1 MRTLN
6 SVIYKNSKRKNEL
19 TTKNNSIPLAGL
31 AFIIVF
37 SFFSIIMAVFSYTVT
52 SGLLKISQAYAFIN
66 ILFLMNFFILF
77 TKSVFESLNVLYF
90 AKDLRVL
97 LRMPIKSK
105 DILHAK
111 FLNMIISEY
120 QMETIM
126 LAVPMIVYGILT
138 KVNFVFYIYM
148 IIVLALLP
156 IIPIMITSLIISIIM
171 RFTNFIKNK
180 NKVAYITIIF
190 TIIIASLLTIGM
202 NSQTTFSVN
211 SFRNM
216 ILRANGLAETISDY
230 FILLKPIMNTMI
242 NYDSLY
248 GLQNLLLYIIEN
260 ILCYYIIL
268 NIIAKIYLKGAIGT
282 TINSNID
289 KNRINNYSENK
300 YKKYNKNLS
309 YIVKEFK
316 ILLRS
321 PIFCIQCLIMPVLDP
336 IIILGIIFGLLKF
349 ADSVGMDL
357 INSFRSIVES
367 GLGGFIFL
375 GTSQVFFMMNFSSII
390 SVSREGK
397 NAIILKVLPIS
408 LYKQFNLKI
417 TIGLIINFFT
427 SALATITFFI
437 FTEKLFFSFI
447 LLIVLTIMSLIS
459 EKVKLFIDLKNP
471 QLDWNSEYTMMKQ
484 NTNVMYELFYTVVI
498 SGILLILS
506 KIINRLGIYIFVC
519 LILFTIINTYLSIY
533 IKKHQKKLFK
543 NVF

>member
-52 SGLLKISQAYAFIN
+52 TGLLKISQAYAFIN

-126 LAVPMIVYGILT
+126 LAVPMIVYGIIT
-138 KVNFVFYIYM
+138 KVNIVFYTYM
-148 IIVLALLP
+148 VIVLTILP
-156 IIPIMITSLIISIIM
+156 IIPIMIISLIISIIM

-190 TIIIASLLTIGM
+190 TILIASFLTIGM
-202 NSQTTFSVN
+202 NNQTVFSVN

-216 ILRANGLAETISDY
+216 ILRANGLTETISDY
-230 FILLKPIMNTMI
+230 FVLLKPIMNTMI
-242 NYDSLY
+242 NYNNIY
-248 GLQNLLLYIIEN
+248 GLQNLLLYIIES

-300 YKKYNKNLS
+300 YKKYNKYFS

-316 ILLRS
+316 TLLRS

-336 IIILGIIFGLLKF
+336 IIIVVIIFGLLKF

-357 INSFRSIVES
+357 INSFQSIVES

-390 SVSREGK
+390 AVSREGN

-408 LYKQFNLKI
+408 LEKQFNLKI
-417 TIGLIINFFT
+417 VIGLIINFFT
-427 SALATITFFI
+427 SVLVSIAFFI
-437 FTEKLFFSFI
+437 FTKELIFTLI
-447 LLIVLTIMSLIS
+447 LLIVLTIMSLIN
-459 EKVKLFIDLKNP
+459 EKIKLLIDLKNP

-484 NTNVMYELFYTVVI
+484 NTNVMYELFYTVMI
-498 SGILLILS
+498 SGVLLILS
-506 KIINRLGIYIFVC
+506 KIINKFGLYISVC
-519 LILFTIINTYLSIY
+519 LILFTIINVYLSIY
-533 IKKHQKKLFK
+533 IKRHQKKLFK
-543 NVF
+543 KVF

>member
-1 MRTLN
+1 
-6 SVIYKNSKRKNEL
+6 
-19 TTKNNSIPLAGL
+19 
-31 AFIIVF
+31 
-37 SFFSIIMAVFSYTVT
+37 
-52 SGLLKISQAYAFIN
+52 
-66 ILFLMNFFILF
+66 
-77 TKSVFESLNVLYF
+77 
-90 AKDLRVL
+90 
-97 LRMPIKSK
+97 
-105 DILHAK
+105 
-111 FLNMIISEY
+111 
-120 QMETIM
+120 
-126 LAVPMIVYGILT
+126 
-138 KVNFVFYIYM
+138 
-148 IIVLALLP
+148 
-156 IIPIMITSLIISIIM
+156 
-171 RFTNFIKNK
+171 
-180 NKVAYITIIF
+180 
-190 TIIIASLLTIGM
+190 
-202 NSQTTFSVN
+202 
-211 SFRNM
+211 
-216 ILRANGLAETISDY
+216 
-230 FILLKPIMNTMI
+230 
-242 NYDSLY
+242 
-248 GLQNLLLYIIEN
+248 
-260 ILCYYIIL
+260 
-268 NIIAKIYLKGAIGT
+268 
-282 TINSNID
+282 
-289 KNRINNYSENK
+289 
-300 YKKYNKNLS
+300 
-309 YIVKEFK
+309 
-316 ILLRS
+316 
-321 PIFCIQCLIMPVLDP
+321 MPVLDP

-519 LILFTIINTYLSIY
+519 LIP
-533 IKKHQKKLFK
+533 
-543 NVF
+543 